1 MKMDNSELKS
11 FVERI
16 ERLADDKKAIG
27 DDIKDI
33 FTEMKSRGYD
43 VKIVREILKIRKIDR
58 ATRDEMETILD
69 TYKAALGL

>member
-33 FTEMKSRGYD
+33 FTEMKGRGYD

>member
-1 MKMDNSELKS
+1 MDNSELKS

>member
-1 MKMDNSELKS
+1 MDNSELKS

-33 FTEMKSRGYD
+33 FTEMKGRGYD